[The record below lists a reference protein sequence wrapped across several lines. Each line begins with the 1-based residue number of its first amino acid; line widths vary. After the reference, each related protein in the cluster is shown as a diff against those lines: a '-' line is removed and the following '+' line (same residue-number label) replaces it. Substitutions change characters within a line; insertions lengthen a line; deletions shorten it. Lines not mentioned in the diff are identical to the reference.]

1 MVRYKILLFL
11 QCLILLIPLNVYM
24 WGDWLLVN
32 VQWALVRYQQSPYGP
47 SIIPIYNDIL
57 YIVQGQTTG
66 MYNILAASF
75 WAIGSVLLLLALL
88 LTLIAWVNERP
99 GLTRTTSILMLC
111 SGVFFCFSALGRFVG
126 GFSIPIGVP
135 IILFIGWWMYQQKL
149 KPDDDEDIPD
159 DEETT
164 GDK

>member
-11 QCLILLIPLNVYM
+11 QCLILLIPLNVSM

-47 SIIPIYNDIL
+47 SIIPIYKDIL

-66 MYNILAASF
+66 IYNILAASL
-75 WAIGSVLLLLALL
+75 WATGSVLLLLALL
-88 LTLIAWVNERP
+88 LTLVAWVNERP
-99 GLTRTTSILMLC
+99 GLIRTASILTLC
-111 SGVFFCFSALGRFVG
+111 SGVLFCFSALGRFMG

-135 IILFIGWWMYQQKL
+135 IIFLIGWWMYQQKSD
-149 KPDDDEDIPD
+149 PEDDEDIPD

-164 GDK
+164 GDE

>member
-1 MVRYKILLFL
+1 MVRYKILLLL
-11 QCLILLIPLNVYM
+11 QCLILVIPLNVYM
-24 WGDWLLVN
+24 WGDWFLVN

-47 SIIPIYNDIL
+47 SIIPGYKDIL

-66 MYNILAASF
+66 MYSILAASF

-99 GLTRTTSILMLC
+99 GLTRTASILTLC
-111 SGVFFCFSALGRFVG
+111 SGVLFCFSALGRFMG

-135 IILFIGWWMYQQKL
+135 IILLIGWWMYQQK
-149 KPDDDEDIPD
+149 PEPEEDEDSPD

-164 GDK
+164 GEK

>member
-11 QCLILLIPLNVYM
+11 QCVILLIPLNVYM
-24 WGDWLLVN
+24 WGNWLLVN
-32 VQWALVRYQQSPYGP
+32 VQWAFVRYQQSPFGP
-47 SIIPIYNDIL
+47 SIIPGYKDIV

-66 MYNILAASF
+66 IYNILAASF
-75 WAIGSVLLLLALL
+75 WAIGSVLLLLALV

-99 GLTRTTSILMLC
+99 GLTRTASIITLC
-111 SGVFFCFSALGRFVG
+111 SGALFCFSALVRFIG

-135 IILFIGWWMYQQKL
+135 LILLIGWWMYRQKPEL
-149 KPDDDEDIPD
+149 KDDEDNSV

-164 GDK
+164 GDE

>member
-32 VQWALVRYQQSPYGP
+32 VQWAVVRYQQSSVGT
-47 SIIPIYNDIL
+47 SIIPGYKDIL

-66 MYNILAASF
+66 IYNILAASF

-99 GLTRTTSILMLC
+99 GLIRTASILTLC
-111 SGVFFCFSALGRFVG
+111 SGVLLCLSALGRFVG

-135 IILFIGWWMYQQKL
+135 IIIFIGWWMYQQK
-149 KPDDDEDIPD
+149 PEPED

-164 GDK
+164 GDD

>member
-47 SIIPIYNDIL
+47 SIIPGYKDIL

-66 MYNILAASF
+66 IYNILAASL
-75 WAIGSVLLLLALL
+75 WAIGSILLLLALF

-99 GLTRTTSILMLC
+99 GLTRTASILTLC
-111 SGVFFCFSALGRFVG
+111 SGVLLCFSALGRFVG

-135 IILFIGWWMYQQKL
+135 IILFIGWWMYRQEPDQK
-149 KPDDDEDIPD
+149 DDEDNPV

-164 GDK
+164 GDE